1 MQPYQYLEKVA
12 KSLDTMEDSEEIKA
26 VLDELE
32 FLYEAL
38 DPEFQDLAVDLIDRA
53 KLRLQSCS
61 Q

>member
-38 DPEFQDLAVDLIDRA
+38 DPEFRDLAVDLIDRA